1 MVPGMTGA
9 PLKLISG
16 FPPPVFYSEAAQ
28 TFGGDEAKSGHL
40 VEAEYTDY
48 YVALEAAK
56 RENKPLLVDF
66 TGWACVNC
74 RKMEESVWTQPE
86 ISKILSNDVILV
98 SLYVD
103 ERKALPKDEQRVE
116 EYGGKEFKVKTVGN
130 KWTFMEVER
139 YGTNAQPFYVMLDA
153 NEEMLSGS
161 AAYDSDPQVFL
172 DFLQE
177 GLKNYKK

>member
-1 MVPGMTGA
+1 M
-9 PLKLISG
+9 
-16 FPPPVFYSEAAQ
+16 FYSEAAE
-28 TFGGDEAKSGHL
+28 TFGGDAAKSGHL

-48 YVALEAAK
+48 YEALEVAR
-56 RENKPLLVDF
+56 REKKPLLVDF

-103 ERKALPKDEQRVE
+103 ERKALPKE
-116 EYGGKEFKVKTVGN
+116 EHEIKSYGGKDFKIKTVGN
-130 KWTFMEVER
+130 KWTYMEVER

-153 NEEMLSGS
+153 NEEVLSGS
-161 AAYDSDPQVFL
+161 ASYNSDPQVFL
-172 DFLQE
+172 DFLKE
-177 GLKNYKK
+177 GIKNYKK